1 VDEAR
6 LAGLMDEMVDL
17 LKAHGEEH
25 WAEWVEYDAR
35 LIRERDGH
43 GVEHFLAAFGSMG
56 SLYDLVFH
64 PVNGNATS
72 EAEGRTA
79 TERLHELIAEAYP
92 IAQDI
97 EHELDTT
104 EYVVAGEEPQATG
117 GYAGY
122 ESADEREEPR
132 DFGY

>member
-1 VDEAR
+1 VDEVR
-6 LAGLMDEMVDL
+6 LTSLMDEMVSL
-17 LKAHGEEH
+17 LRAQGEEQ
-25 WAEWVEYDAR
+25 WADWIQYDAR
-35 LIRERDGH
+35 LLRVRDGH

-64 PVNGNATS
+64 PVNGNAAT
-72 EAEGRTA
+72 EAEGRQA

-97 EHELDTT
+97 EHELDKT
-104 EYVVAGEEPQATG
+104 EYVVAGEEPR
-117 GYAGY
+117 GYA
-122 ESADEREEPR
+122 EPEEEREDRR